1 MLTLVIGDLFV
12 PERAVDLPSKFRKLL
27 APQPNNTP
35 SNSKIN
41 QVICLGNITNSST
54 ILQFLTNISPQFNL
68 VKGEFDNPVVL
79 SQQLSLL
86 NKNSNI
92 PLYNR
97 FVHDNLKIG
106 YTNGFQVMPRGD
118 PLALSAFARE
128 LDVDVLI
135 WGGTHKVEAYTLDG
149 KFFINPGSATG
160 AFGFDWPEND
170 DEEEEEEQEEDTSKD
185 DREKSNKGVEEN
197 EDNPENHDSNTKESK
212 DPKSKAENDT
222 STSVLDFKQ
231 SLQEVS
237 DINSNI
243 PSFCL
248 LDTHG
253 STCILYIYTQIDGE
267 VKVDKVTY
275 TKD

>member
-1 MLTLVIGDLFV
+1 MLTLAIGDLFI
-12 PERAVDLPSKFRKLL
+12 PDRSIDLPPNFKKLL
-27 APQPNNTP
+27 APQPSSSP

-41 QVICLGNITNSST
+41 QVICLGNITNSDST
-54 ILQFLTNISPQFNL
+54 LQFLTNISPSFNL
-68 VKGEFDNPVVL
+68 VRGEFDNPTIL
-79 SQQLSLL
+79 SQQLTSL
-86 NKNSNI
+86 NKNSSI
-92 PLYNR
+92 PLCNK

-106 YTNGFQVMPRGD
+106 YTNGYQLVPRGD
-118 PLALSAFARE
+118 PLVLAAIARE

-160 AFGFDWPEND
+160 AFSFDSPDND
-170 DEEEEEEQEEDTSKD
+170 DDDDDEVEQEEEDPEVKEGESEVKEKESEEEKKELDSDKKRDKD
-185 DREKSNKGVEEN
+185 DNKKEES
-197 EDNPENHDSNTKESK
+197 DNSV
-212 DPKSKAENDT
+212 DPKQ
-222 STSVLDFKQ
+222 VLY
-231 SLQEVS
+231 EVTEM
-237 DINSNI
+237 NSNI

-253 STCILYIYTQIDGE
+253 STCILYIYTHIDGE

>member
-1 MLTLVIGDLFV
+1 MLTLAIGDLFI
-12 PERAVDLPSKFRKLL
+12 PARSIDLPPKFRKLL
-27 APQPNNTP
+27 APQPNSTP

-41 QVICLGNITNSST
+41 QVICLGNITNSDST
-54 ILQFLTNISPQFNL
+54 LQFLTNISPQFNL
-68 VKGEFDNPVVL
+68 VRGEFDNPTIL
-79 SQQLSLL
+79 AQQSTSP
-86 NKNSNI
+86 NKYNTI
-92 PLYNR
+92 PLCNK

-106 YTNGFQVMPRGD
+106 YTNGYQVVPRGD
-118 PLALSAFARE
+118 PLALAAIARD

-160 AFGFDWPEND
+160 ALSFDWPDND
-170 DEEEEEEQEEDTSKD
+170 NEEEEQEEEQDKEEDETQKEEGDEKD
-185 DREKSNKGVEEN
+185 SDEEKSKVEKTE
-197 EDNPENHDSNTKESK
+197 EKET
-212 DPKSKAENDT
+212 DPKQ
-222 STSVLDFKQ
+222 VLYDVT
-231 SLQEVS
+231 E
-237 DINSNI
+237 INTNI

-253 STCILYIYTQIDGE
+253 STCILYIYTHIDGE

>member
-1 MLTLVIGDLFV
+1 MLTLAIGDLFI
-12 PERAVDLPSKFRKLL
+12 PDRSIDLPPKFQKLL

-35 SNSKIN
+35 TNSKID
-41 QVICLGNITNSST
+41 QVICLGNVTNSNST
-54 ILQFLTNISPQFNL
+54 LDKISPQFNL
-68 VKGEFDNPVVL
+68 VKGEFDDTL
-79 SQQLSLL
+79 IISQQLSLL
-86 NKNSNI
+86 NKNNTI
-92 PLYNR
+92 PLYNK

-106 YTNGFQVMPRGD
+106 YTNGHQIVPKGD
-118 PLALSAFARE
+118 PLALSAAARE

-160 AFGFDWPEND
+160 AFNFDSP
-170 DEEEEEEQEEDTSKD
+170 DEEEEEDEQEEKED
-185 DREKSNKGVEEN
+185 EKKVDEEEEKPKEDVEETEESKT
-197 EDNPENHDSNTKESK
+197 EDNKEEIVATDSTTDDKPVDTKQLLYEVTEINT
-212 DPKSKAENDT
+212 
-222 STSVLDFKQ
+222 
-231 SLQEVS
+231 
-237 DINSNI
+237 NI

-253 STCILYIYTQIDGE
+253 STCILYIYTHIDGE

>member
-1 MLTLVIGDLFV
+1 MLTLAIGDLFV

-86 NKNSNI
+86 NKSSNI

-106 YTNGFQVMPRGD
+106 YTNGFQVIPRGD

-160 AFGFDWPEND
+160 AFNFDWPEND
-170 DEEEEEEQEEDTSKD
+170 EEEREEADKSQDDYEATDKESHDTEEAEPK
-185 DREKSNKGVEEN
+185 VEN
-197 EDNPENHDSNTKESK
+197 E
-212 DPKSKAENDT
+212 T
-222 STSVLDFKQ
+222 STSALDDFKQ
-231 SLQEVS
+231 TLHEVS
-237 DINSNI
+237 EINSNI